1 MENSNCT
8 AIPSDKDGCMV
19 VLPKLDYMIAKSEL
33 MESTWYEFASPAID
47 YVSEIW
53 ESYTILVEH
62 ISDKTKKNSWAFR
75 SSNSRCS

>member
-1 MENSNCT
+1 
-8 AIPSDKDGCMV
+8 MV
-19 VLPKLDYMIAKSEL
+19 VLPRLDYMLATSEL

-62 ISDKTKKNSWAFR
+62 VSNKTNKHFQGFSEY
-75 SSNSRCS
+75 